1 MQDSPSASGLQW
13 RGITPPLKLS
23 DYKVIA
29 FDMDSTLIAIE
40 TLDEMA
46 DLMGKG
52 KKAEVAALTEAAMR
66 GEITDYKQSLRQRVA
81 LLAGMPQAGLDE
93 VYEQRL
99 RLNPGVETLIGACKA
114 AGLFCLLVTG
124 GFTCFTDRLRVRL
137 GLDDVRANVLEIEDG
152 RLTGRLLTQP
162 WGDLCDGEE
171 KRRKLLDVCA
181 SLGVGPERAIAV
193 GDGAN
198 DLPMLRTAGLSVA
211 YHAKP
216 AVRQEAKVAIDQGGL
231 DQLLRLFSADGY

>member
-1 MQDSPSASGLQW
+1 MQESSSASGLQW
-13 RGITPPLKLS
+13 RGIAPPLKLS

-46 DLMGKG
+46 DLMG

-99 RLNPGVETLIGACKA
+99 RLNPGVETLIAACKE

-152 RLTGRLLTQP
+152 RLTGRLLAQP

-171 KRRKLLDVCA
+171 KRRKLLEVCA
-181 SLGVGPERAIAV
+181 SLGVGPEQAIAV

-216 AVRQEAKVAIDQGGL
+216 AVRQQAKVAIDQGGL
-231 DQLLRLFSADGY
+231 DQLLRLFSPAEH